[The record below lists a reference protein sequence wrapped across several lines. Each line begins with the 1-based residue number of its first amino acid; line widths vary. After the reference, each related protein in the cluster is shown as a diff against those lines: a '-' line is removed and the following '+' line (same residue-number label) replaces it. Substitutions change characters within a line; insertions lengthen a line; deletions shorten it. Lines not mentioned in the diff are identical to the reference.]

1 MKRTISLLLC
11 FVMALLL
18 LASCGQDGG
27 AGSSAPATSGNGG
40 NTSSGKPEEITILY
54 PGEESDRMTSFLN
67 GEFAERM
74 LEDLNMKVNVI
85 FVPWDQYWDKKGIM
99 LGSQEPIDLYWDG
112 LVDLG
117 EFVNKKEAQPLDDLI
132 EQYGQDML
140 KVLPMEHIQGGA
152 IDGTIY
158 GIPSASATCPTRLH
172 HVQQK

>member
-85 FVPWDQYWDKKGIM
+85 FVPWDQYWDKKGIKI
-99 LGSQEPIDLYWDG
+99 GR
-112 LVDLG
+112 
-117 EFVNKKEAQPLDDLI
+117 
-132 EQYGQDML
+132 
-140 KVLPMEHIQGGA
+140 
-152 IDGTIY
+152 
-158 GIPSASATCPTRLH
+158 ASCRERVSSP
-172 HVQQK
+172 V